1 MDASAIASLATAAG
15 TLVLAV
21 ATFSATRSA
30 NRAARVAERSF
41 LAAQRPLLFTAHAD
55 DPPQKVGFADGH
67 WLTLRDGLAAVDV
80 GAEAIYLAFPLR
92 NPAAG
97 IAVLHGWQLA
107 PRRLT
112 SADGASALEDF
123 RLLSRDLYVPAGEI
137 GFWQGALRD
146 PAEPLFAETR
156 SAIERRS
163 ILTVDVLYG
172 DHEGGQRTIS
182 RFSLAPRINHDTDQ
196 LVGWACAVVRH
207 SNLDRP
213 DPR

>member
-1 MDASAIASLATAAG
+1 MDASTIASLATAAG

-55 DPPQKVGFADGH
+55 DPPQKVSFADGH
-67 WLTLRDGLAAVDV
+67 WLTLRDGLAAVDA
-80 GAEAIYLAFPLR
+80 GEEAIYLALPLR

-97 IAVLHGWQLA
+97 VAVLHGWQLA

-112 SADGASALEDF
+112 SADGAPALEDF
-123 RLLSRDLYVPAGEI
+123 RMLSRDLYVPAGEI
-137 GFWQGALRD
+137 GFWQAALRD
-146 PAEPLFAETR
+146 PAEPLFTETR
-156 SAIERRS
+156 SAIEQRS

-196 LVGWACAVVRH
+196 LVGWSCAVVRH